1 MTKRQSKRHLRY
13 VLTAVG
19 IVLVFIL
26 AACGG
31 ATETPTEMPEEAS
44 PTAEPMATDTPAEM
58 EEEEPTATATEE
70 AAEGME
76 REGTLRVSA
85 FPIAQTDPAQI
96 SSDSEVLIAN
106 HVYDY
111 LVDVDAENEI
121 QPRLA
126 TDWTRSEDG
135 LNYTFTL
142 AEGVTFH
149 DGSPLTADDVVYTFR
164 RLRDT
169 EGLPTTDLYSNI
181 TTIEATGDLEVTF
194 TLSETNPFLLYD
206 LSDNHALIVKDG
218 TEDATDFNGT
228 GPFRVT
234 DYQPENRIVME
245 ANENYFVEGQP
256 HLQGLEI
263 IFFNEQSA
271 AASAVRG
278 GQIDLTMDLS
288 TPLYESLQEQSGLI
302 AQDIATN
309 QFPSVRLRVD
319 QPPGNDPN
327 VIQAL
332 RLATD
337 REEIYQLVQQGYG
350 AVGRDSPIGP
360 LFSEYY
366 TEETPIPERD
376 PEQARQL
383 LEDAGYPDGLDL
395 QISLLDTLNFPDL
408 AAVLKQQWAEAGI
421 NIEINTL
428 PESVFYGEGEWL
440 DVTLGIVGWGHRPYP
455 QFYMDVML
463 KCDAKWNATRMCIEE
478 LDQAIETAGSTLD
491 EQERVEAYA
500 EIQRIMIEEGPI
512 IVPYF
517 FAEYGVISDRFE
529 GFQIKAFSGRTD
541 FRTIQLTE

>member
-1 MTKRQSKRHLRY
+1 M
-13 VLTAVG
+13 
-19 IVLVFIL
+19 
-26 AACGG
+26 
-31 ATETPTEMPEEAS
+31 EE
-44 PTAEPMATDTPAEM
+44 PKATDTD
-58 EEEEPTATATEE
+58 EEATE
-70 AAEGME
+70 ME

-111 LVDVDAENEI
+111 LIDVDAENQI

-135 LNYTFTL
+135 LRYTFTL

-149 DGSPLTADDVVYTFR
+149 DGSSLTAADVVYTFR

-181 TTIEATGDLEVTF
+181 TSMEATGDLEVTF
-194 TLSETNPFLLYD
+194 TLSDTNPFLLYD
-206 LSDNHALIVKDG
+206 LSDNHALIIKEG
-218 TEDATDFNGT
+218 TEEATDFNGT
-228 GPFRVT
+228 GPFRVV

-245 ANENYFVEGQP
+245 ANEDYFIEGQP

-271 AASAVRG
+271 SASALRG

-288 TPLYESLQEQSGLI
+288 TPLYESLQQESGLI
-302 AQDIATN
+302 TQDIATN

-366 TEETPIPERD
+366 TEEIPIPERN

-395 QISLLDTLNFPDL
+395 QINLLDTLNFPDL
-408 AAVLKQQWAEAGI
+408 ATVLKQQWSEAGI
-421 NIEINTL
+421 NVEINTL

-440 DVTLGIVGWGHRPYP
+440 EVTLGIVGWGHRPYP

-541 FRTIQLTE
+541 FRTIQLAE